1 MEKVLQE
8 IGSIF
13 YWRRTAD
20 EETRRFDNSLQNAV
34 GTELPVDHINQPMDI
49 PEAIEEGQSLD
60 SNPMEGGSSQS
71 SGPTEAQTWQWPIKL
86 HTEFLEIQTRV
97 EEDHELK
104 EALVSKW
111 IIIRTI

>member
-20 EETRRFDNSLQNAV
+20 EETRRFDNSLQK
-34 GTELPVDHINQPMDI
+34 ELAVDHINQPMDI

-60 SNPMEGGSSQS
+60 SNPMEGGSAQS
-71 SGPTEAQTWQWPIKL
+71 SGPNEAQTWQWPIKL

-111 IIIRTI
+111 IIIIRTI